1 MERRLTSLEQD
12 HKHMSSALAD
22 LRVGQ
27 SKLEEKVQK
36 LDKHLYAIIVGGGI
50 FAGGLGSLIGQLA
63 GKLLGL

>member
-1 MERRLTSLEQD
+1 
-12 HKHMSSALAD
+12 MSSALAD